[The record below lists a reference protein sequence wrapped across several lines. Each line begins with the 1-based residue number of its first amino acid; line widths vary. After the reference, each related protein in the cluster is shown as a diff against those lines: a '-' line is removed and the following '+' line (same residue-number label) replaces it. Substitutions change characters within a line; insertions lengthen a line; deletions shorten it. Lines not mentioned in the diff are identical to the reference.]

1 MLPHI
6 KVFDMIPKPDPN
18 EKKPVEHKARK
29 VNAWPVE
36 TTDPKFLMTK
46 AAWPSAPVWM
56 VKPGDLG
63 KIDHNAHLEE
73 DASVVAAVPQSGMW
87 GTQGVYGA
95 FGSLLQLRN
104 RKRQQYWG
112 RGCQYDLQ
120 REAFGKVVA
129 KCGKLYGVS
138 TARNEYLG
146 CQAPLLHEVRERV
159 CVCVCERERERER
172 ELHVF
177 GLAKTFY
184 TEK

>member
-1 MLPHI
+1 M
-6 KVFDMIPKPDPN
+6 
-18 EKKPVEHKARK
+18 
-29 VNAWPVE
+29 E

-146 CQAPLLHEVRERV
+146 CQAPLLHEVRKRV
-159 CVCVCERERERER
+159 CVCGRERGTEGERDRETERQKDREREGQRDRETERQRHRDTETQRHR
-172 ELHVF
+172 E
-177 GLAKTFY
+177 
-184 TEK
+184 